1 MPGKRPV
8 RRPIHVG
15 FRLTKAEAKLVKQ
28 CRQGDEAFSE
38 TARRLL
44 LNGASPLLVVTPVSY
59 AGSGVT
65 DADFRWPQRTDP
77 KL

>member
-28 CRQGDEAFSE
+28 CRQGDEVFSE

-44 LNGASPLLVVTPVSY
+44 LDGA
-59 AGSGVT
+59 
-65 DADFRWPQRTDP
+65 DADDTRRNLIRHHSTPEPDA
-77 KL
+77 